1 MKLPTLFISH
11 GAPTFAVE
19 PGRLGPLLGKLG
31 RALPRPRAIVVL
43 SPHWMSRRL
52 EVTASPR
59 PDTVHDFGGFPRALY
74 TLQYPAP
81 GALDVASEVIAQ
93 LAHSG
98 LSATPNEHQGLDHGA
113 WVPLMHLYPEADIP
127 VIQLSQPAS
136 PSPLAL
142 LELGQALAPLRERGI
157 LIVASG
163 SMTHNLYEFRMA
175 GADEPYAQAFAD
187 WVWQRI
193 EDGELGE
200 LLDYRS
206 KAPAAA
212 RAHPTDEHFLPLYFA
227 IGAAGEDWT
236 HATRLEGGVTYG
248 VLSMDSFVLGARL
261 DVDVAAPQAALA

>member
-1 MKLPTLFISH
+1 MKLPTLFLSH
-11 GAPTFAVE
+11 GSPMFAVE
-19 PGRLGPLLGKLG
+19 PGILGPLLGQLG
-31 RALPRPRAIVVL
+31 RTLPRPRAIVVL

-52 EVTASPR
+52 EVTSARQPE
-59 PDTVHDFGGFPRALY
+59 TVHDFGGFPRVLY

-81 GALDVASEVIAQ
+81 GAPGVAAEVIAQ
-93 LAHSG
+93 LAHHG
-98 LSATPNEHQGLDHGA
+98 LQAVANDNNGLDHGA
-113 WVPLMHLYPEADIP
+113 WVPLRHLYPDADIP
-127 VIQLSQPAS
+127 VIQLSQPTS

-142 LELGQALAPLRERGI
+142 LELGQALAPLREQGI

-175 GADEPYAQAFAD
+175 DKGEPYAQAFAD

-193 EDGELGE
+193 AEGDLGA

-206 KAPAAA
+206 QAPSAV

-236 HATRLEGGVTYG
+236 TATRLDGGVTYG
-248 VLSMDSFVLGARL
+248 VLSMDSFVFGERITL
-261 DVDVAAPQAALA
+261 DAPAPQPSLA

>member
-11 GAPTFAVE
+11 GAPTFALE
-19 PGRLGPLLGKLG
+19 PGRLGPLLGRLG
-31 RALPRPRAIVVL
+31 RTLPRPRAIVVL

-52 EVTASPR
+52 EVSSSPR
-59 PDTVHDFGGFPRALY
+59 PETVHDFGGFPRELY
-74 TLQYPAP
+74 ALQYPAP
-81 GALDVASEVIAQ
+81 GAPGVAAEVIAQ
-93 LAHSG
+93 LARHG
-98 LSATPNEHQGLDHGA
+98 LTAVANDHNGLDHGA
-113 WVPLMHLYPEADIP
+113 WVPLLHMYPDADIP

-142 LELGQALAPLRERGI
+142 LELGQALAPLREQGI

-163 SMTHNLYEFRMA
+163 SITHNLYEFRMA
-175 GADEPYAQAFAD
+175 DKGEPYAQAFVD

-206 KAPAAA
+206 KAPSAV

-227 IGAAGEDWT
+227 IGAAGEDWRA
-236 HATRLEGGVTYG
+236 ATRLDGGVTYG
-248 VLSMDSFVLGARL
+248 VLSMDSFVFGARL
-261 DVDVAAPQAALA
+261 ALDATAPQPALA